1 MAAKFPDDDTASV
14 CSGVSA
20 LSALS
25 VLSDDMINCLICTEP
40 FQNPKVLPCHHT
52 FCEACLE
59 KYLRSYQQS
68 GDETVKTFPCP
79 ICRQSVPLPELG
91 LENQFQDA
99 RIEEIQGLVA
109 KISTHPKKVHCD
121 VCKYKK
127 REISAKDHCTNCS
140 INYCEHCSQDH
151 HQHNLF
157 QNHSVIPVTELE
169 SSSLKCEV
177 HTAENVRYYCAT
189 CMSPLCTVCA
199 VSDHQDHNT
208 MELHAALG
216 TRKNVIE
223 TKIHNM
229 SEKVMKHE
237 EFLMQLEDVSNIQE
251 AAVKKTKLEI
261 ERHVNGLIAQLHAR
275 KQVLLDELE
284 KAHLAQKKSLALER
298 ENCTF
303 QLANMKSL
311 WKFAAK
317 LTEPSQSL
325 QLLVMHSDL
334 TKMVDS
340 INTAPAPRLPKE
352 LAVMSMFV
360 PKEHMSVGEIQ
371 KCQLSSD
378 LMKRIA
384 QVGEVSNGFGVES
397 PRTMSPSPQYAT
409 QYMEPMTIKWQNPRL
424 CWKVDKLGQKTGEIN
439 EAYDVTISPN
449 GTVITAEW
457 LNQRLQVFDSTGFS
471 KDILGQNL
479 IQPWGVTLTREGN
492 LAVTDEKDRTVKV
505 LTPSGTFIIGWKKL
519 TFGWPRGIAINSTG
533 QYIVTDTQH
542 GKHTV
547 SIHLPDGQC
556 IRSFGSQGSGNEQFH
571 WPRYVTV
578 DHRDRI
584 LVSDSSNH
592 CIKVFDPAGQ
602 YLYKFGS
609 AGNGDGQMKHPR
621 GICVDPNDNIIIADQ
636 DNNRVTLYSPDGKFM
651 RHILQIQR
659 PWGVAIS
666 EGGLLAVTQK
676 PALSLYKV
684 FDPIP

>member
-1 MAAKFPDDDTASV
+1 MAMSLPQDDTASV

-20 LSALS
+20 ISALS
-25 VLSDDMINCLICTEP
+25 VLSDDLLNCLICTEP

-52 FCEACLE
+52 FCGPCLE
-59 KYLRSYQQS
+59 RYLQSYQVS
-68 GDETVKTFPCP
+68 GEDPVKTFPCP
-79 ICRQSVPLPELG
+79 ICRQSVPFPDLDG
-91 LENQFQDA
+91 QFQDA
-99 RIEEIQGLVA
+99 AVEEIQGLVA
-109 KISTHPKKVHCD
+109 KISTHPRKVHCD

-127 REISAKDHCTNCS
+127 REISAKNHCTSCS
-140 INYCEHCSQDH
+140 INYCEHCSHDH
-151 HQHNLF
+151 GHHNLF
-157 QNHSVIPVTELE
+157 QNHSIIPVTQIEN
-169 SSSLKCEV
+169 SSLKCEV
-177 HTAENVRYYCAT
+177 HSAESVKYYCGT

-199 VSDHQDHNT
+199 MSEHQNHNT

-216 TRKNVIE
+216 TKKDSIE
-223 TKIHNM
+223 VKIGNM
-229 SEKVMKHE
+229 SEKVMRSE
-237 EFLMQLEDVSNIQE
+237 EFMMQLVDVASVQE
-251 AAVKKTKLEI
+251 AAMKKTKLEI

-275 KQVLLDELE
+275 KQLLLDELE
-284 KAHLAQKKSLALER
+284 RTHKAQKKAIGLEK
-298 ENCTF
+298 ENCSF

-317 LTEPSQSL
+317 LMEPTQSL
-325 QLLVMHSDL
+325 QLLAMHGDI

-340 INTAPAPRLPKE
+340 VNNAAPPGLPKE
-352 LAVMSMFV
+352 LAVMSMFM
-360 PKEHMSVGEIQ
+360 PKEQMSVGEIQ
-371 KCQLSSD
+371 KCQLSAE
-378 LMKRIA
+378 LMRRISE
-384 QVGEVSNGFGVES
+384 VGEITNGYDS
-397 PRTMSPSPQYAT
+397 PRAMSPVVQY
-409 QYMEPMTIKWQNPRL
+409 QQQPEPMKIKYQTPRL
-424 CWKVDKLGQKTGEIN
+424 CWKADKLGQKVGEIN
-439 EAYDVTISPN
+439 EAYDVTITPN

-471 KDILGQNL
+471 KDILGQNQ
-479 IQPWGVTLTREGN
+479 IQPWGVTLTRDGN

-505 LTPSGTFIIGWKKL
+505 LTPSGTLLVAWKKL
-519 TFGWPRGIAINSTG
+519 SFGWPRGIAINRTG

-556 IRSFGSQGSGNEQFH
+556 IHAFGSQGSGNEQFH

-578 DHRDRI
+578 DHTDRI

-592 CIKVFDPAGQ
+592 CVKVFDPTGRFMF
-602 YLYKFGS
+602 KFGS
-609 AGNGDGQMKHPR
+609 IGGGDGHMKHPR
-621 GICVDPNDNIIIADQ
+621 GICVDPNNNIIIADQ
-636 DNNRVTLYSPDGKFM
+636 DNCRVTLYTPEGKFI

-684 FDPIP
+684 FDPLP